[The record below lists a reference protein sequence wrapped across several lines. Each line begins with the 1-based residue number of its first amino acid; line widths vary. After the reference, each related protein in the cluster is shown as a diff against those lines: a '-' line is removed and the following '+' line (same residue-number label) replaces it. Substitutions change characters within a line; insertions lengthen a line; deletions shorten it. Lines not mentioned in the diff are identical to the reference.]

1 MIKKSIRGF
10 RKLHTEKPLTTES
23 IKEYFLKIFEEKSK
37 NTPWKGIT
45 YHTGFWED
53 GTEYEY
59 WNINGMI
66 TGRGGYEMF
75 CKALKEQCKLYE

>member
-1 MIKKSIRGF
+1 MKK
-10 RKLHTEKPLTTES
+10 
-23 IKEYFLKIFEEKSK
+23 K
-37 NTPWKGIT
+37 NPSWKGIT

-59 WNINGMI
+59 WNINGVV

-75 CKALKEQCKLYE
+75 CKALKDKCNESTK